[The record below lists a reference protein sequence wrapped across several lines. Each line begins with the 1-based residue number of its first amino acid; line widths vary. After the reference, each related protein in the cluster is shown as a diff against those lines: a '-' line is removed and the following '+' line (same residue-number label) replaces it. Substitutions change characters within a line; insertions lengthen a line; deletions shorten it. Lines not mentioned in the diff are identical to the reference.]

1 MAQFPFPSEEWFK
14 RFGEVLNESP
24 EYAEAAADWE
34 GDVAFILT
42 GDPARNIP
50 EFIGYMDLWHGK
62 CRGTKKLKDRGEV
75 KAEIILSGHY
85 DQWLEVIRKE
95 MEPLQSIMQ
104 GHLQVEGNMGKLMRN
119 VQAPLVMVDL
129 ITRIDTKFLY

>member
-1 MAQFPFPSEEWFK
+1 MAQLPFPTFEWFQ
-14 RFGEVLNESP
+14 RFGEVLNESA

-34 GDVAFILT
+34 GDVVFILT
-42 GDPARNIP
+42 ADEARKIP
-50 EFIGYMDLWHGK
+50 EQIFYMDLWHGK
-62 CRGTKKLKDRGEV
+62 CRGVKRLNGRAEI

-104 GHLQVEGNMGKLMRN
+104 GRLQIEGNMGKLMRN

-129 ITRIDTKFLY
+129 ITKIDTKFLY